1 MTGAKHLPW
10 AAAIC
15 LLAAGLG
22 VGFFGP
28 ARRAAAAPA
37 AGAEAAKDP
46 AAAVPQEA
54 IPTRDLWRIVQD
66 AGPLMIP
73 ILGCSLLLVTF
84 ALERAISLRR
94 GRVIPKPFVTR
105 FLQQL
110 ADGELDRRQ
119 ALDLCRSNGSPV
131 AGVLAGA
138 VQKWGRPA
146 VEIEQAVIDSGQRA
160 TNSLRRYLRVF
171 YGITTV
177 GPLLGLMGTVLGMI
191 QTFNVIAAGDALG
204 RTELLAGGIAKALL
218 NTAGG
223 LAVAIPASIFYV
235 FFVSRIDRLIIEIDA
250 LAQEVVDTIS
260 AEELQER
267 QAHAAKTRRAA

>member
-1 MTGAKHLPW
+1 MGAKHLPW

-15 LLAAGLG
+15 LLAAGAG
-22 VGFFGP
+22 VGWWGA
-28 ARRAAAAPA
+28 ARPA

-46 AAAVPQEA
+46 AAAGAMAAVPQEA
-54 IPTRDLWRIVQD
+54 IPTRDFSRIVQD

-110 ADGELDRRQ
+110 ADGELDRRE
-119 ALDLCRSNGSPV
+119 ALDLCQKNGSPV

-138 VQKWGRPA
+138 VHKWGRPA

-191 QTFNVIAAGDALG
+191 QTFNVIAVGDGLG

-223 LAVAIPASIFYV
+223 LAVAIPASILYV

-250 LAQEVVDTIS
+250 LAQEVVNTIS

-267 QAHAAKTRRAA
+267 QAHASKTRRAA